1 MLINLSFAHQQ
12 ESVMLKYLAAIVALI
27 IPSALYGQTVIY
39 YEDGTA
45 YTLKDNE
52 HVYVSKA
59 RKMYQ
64 KKDYDNG
71 NVYFTHKKPNDQV
84 DPEESATDGLEPGSP
99 AWCDAYT
106 PYLLGYTWDDQI
118 YERACDQG

>member
-1 MLINLSFAHQQ
+1 MKYAFA
-12 ESVMLKYLAAIVALI
+12 LFLAFSPVFAFA
-27 IPSALYGQTVIY
+27 QTVIY

-45 YTLKDNE
+45 YTLKNDE

-71 NVYFTHKKPNDQV
+71 NVYFTHKTPNDEI

-118 YERACDQG
+118 YERACDQDG